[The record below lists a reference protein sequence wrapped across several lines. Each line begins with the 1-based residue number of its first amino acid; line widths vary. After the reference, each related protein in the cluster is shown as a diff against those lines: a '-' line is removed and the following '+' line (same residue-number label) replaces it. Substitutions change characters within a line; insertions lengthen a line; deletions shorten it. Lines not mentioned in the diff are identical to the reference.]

1 MSRIVEIM
9 LVTLLILL
17 SLPLWI
23 LISLLILIFSPGSV
37 IFVHPRVGHY
47 GRLFGLV
54 KFRTMRSR
62 TGGAN
67 LTVGDDNRITGVGR
81 ILRRFKLDEM
91 PQFWNILLGQMTFV
105 GPRPEAEEYVNSY
118 TAAQREIL
126 NYKPGLTD
134 PASLKYRH
142 EAELLGRQDDPQ
154 AAYRDVVLPEKIK
167 LSLEYQ
173 RRRTVRSDIGIV
185 LKTLRAVL
193 SARPPVTG
201 QIKL

>member
-1 MSRIVEIM
+1 MSRVAEIM
-9 LVTLLILL
+9 LATLMILL

-37 IFVHPRVGHY
+37 FFVHPRVGRS
-47 GRLFGLV
+47 GKLFGLV
-54 KFRTMRSR
+54 KFRTMRPR
-62 TGGAN
+62 AGGVN
-67 LTVGDDNRITGVGR
+67 LTVGDDTRITGVGR

-91 PQFWNILLGQMTFV
+91 PQFWNILLGQMPFV

-142 EAELLGRQDDPQ
+142 EAELLGMQDDPQ
-154 AAYRDVVLPEKIK
+154 AVYRDVVLPEKIK

-173 RRRTVRSDIGIV
+173 RHRTVVSDIGVI

-193 SARPPVTG
+193 SARPSATDR
-201 QIKL
+201 IES